1 MRHSSDLNPQPY
13 PLLEV
18 EELSVTFPVSGSF
31 GLKKR
36 VVQAVNG
43 VSLSIHA
50 GETLGLVGES
60 GSGKSTLGRAMLH
73 LENVSAGRV
82 RFNGQLITDGMKPD
96 IARLRQQTAMIFQD
110 PFSSLNPRQTLG
122 ESISEVLRV
131 HHKVPKSDIP
141 ARVNELLIL
150 VGLSAEHAGRRPQ
163 ALSGGQCQRAGIARA
178 LAMEPRLI
186 VADECVAA
194 LDVSIQAQI
203 INLLMDLR
211 ESMGLAILFIAH
223 DLAIVRRLCDRV
235 AVMYLGRIVESGPTQ
250 TVFNAPRH
258 PYTAALVAAIP
269 EIDPDRPLPEHPL
282 QGEPPSPV
290 SLPAGCAFHP
300 RCAHALASCRQGAA
314 PEIRHIADHA
324 FACVLDGHSS
334 DRIYPMTEGMLH
346 EAKAF

>member
-1 MRHSSDLNPQPY
+1 MSLPSENTPQPY

-18 EELSVTFPVSGSF
+18 EALSVAFPVYGGF

-36 VVQAVNG
+36 YVQAVNG
-43 VSLSIHA
+43 VSLYINA

-73 LENVSAGRV
+73 LETASAGRV
-82 RFNGQLITDGMKPD
+82 RFRGQLITDGVKPD

-110 PFSSLNPRQTLG
+110 PYSSLNPRQTLG

-131 HHKVPKSDIP
+131 HQKVAKAQTP
-141 ARVNELLIL
+141 ARISELLTL
-150 VGLSAEHAGRRPQ
+150 VGLSPEHAIKRPQ

-178 LAMEPRLI
+178 LAIEPRLI

-269 EIDPDRPLPEHPL
+269 EIDPDRPLPEHSLP
-282 QGEPPSPV
+282 GEPPSPV

-300 RCAHALASCRQGAA
+300 RCAHALPACRHGVA
-314 PEIRHIADHA
+314 PETRHIADHA
-324 FACVLDGHSS
+324 FACVLDGHSR
-334 DRIYPMTEGMLH
+334 DRIYPMTEGM
-346 EAKAF
+346 